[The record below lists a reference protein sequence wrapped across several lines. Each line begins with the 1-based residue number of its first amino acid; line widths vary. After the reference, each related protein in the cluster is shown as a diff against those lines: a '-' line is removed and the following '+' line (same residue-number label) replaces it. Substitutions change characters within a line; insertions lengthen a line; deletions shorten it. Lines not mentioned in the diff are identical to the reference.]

1 MGVGFLIL
9 LLAGLVG
16 LIFFSGLSGGDSGEE
31 RKISLTVRRWLGNIG
46 PERLAVGSVLIFSL
60 PMLVISLLALTGFLA
75 RPSRVLD
82 LLTQLPKEVIL
93 RLGLLFVPSSL
104 FIVVVLA
111 VLFLPRRLITEQA
124 RARFFQPAQSY
135 FDRFFQYL
143 LTFGS
148 WILYAGLTIALA
160 SILGLVVGVIVLFL
174 R

>member
-1 MGVGFLIL
+1 M
-9 LLAGLVG
+9 
-16 LIFFSGLSGGDSGEE
+16 
-31 RKISLTVRRWLGNIG
+31 ISL
-46 PERLAVGSVLIFSL
+46 F
-60 PMLVISLLALTGFLA
+60 ALTGFLA